1 MSLRTLGAVFAVA
14 ASLTVVALLTWSFVT
29 YTSGDATEPT
39 KAINI
44 APMPEM
50 QVDLQDADP
59 DSFEGLLSGD
69 GEGRV
74 VLLDA
79 DDNIE
84 SEYEYEDL
92 ENLGAG
98 RHRVFEPRGWMYMD
112 DGSVV
117 HLRAA
122 TAEFVQ
128 PSGSREPESG
138 RLEGG
143 VIIEIFD
150 AAAGKAPSSS
160 PTDPDTPAKTP
171 NLTIETAT
179 LTFDTIGG
187 EIRTMDPVQMVGSGV
202 TVDLPGLTALIN
214 ETDRRIAYLGAK
226 GAGSMRY
233 APTDEAREQA
243 AAAEQSP
250 NQPSDTKPSANPVVD
265 LYHATIKGDLSIAG
279 SGVTLAADQLEVWAR
294 LLDKNL
300 PDDAI
305 GAIEILASEAAGDES
320 ESQGAQRSGR
330 SGDSQDLAITWTDGF
345 ELRPTDAV
353 DGLLDDDH
361 LALRFSSPES
371 GNVIAIEEST
381 GALTKCAYL
390 QYGLTTRRL
399 RMTGAGSTGV
409 VLAMPEVAETIAG
422 TLEIDLTE
430 GVATIPGPGV
440 MRSLE
445 SAPVADAGSRTTA
458 ALETP
463 AQITWQDG
471 ASFVLGIKDGVI
483 DTTHGAPLDEAIFND
498 RVRLTRGE
506 TTASGESIR
515 AIFEPKADG
524 PVLARA
530 ILEGDASLDGGD
542 QGRLFGDRLDLH
554 FDTSDNAGGRLA
566 PTLVQAAG
574 DVRADREDATL
585 RSDLA
590 EATLTRLDDDSIALV
605 EFNASLGVAVRTPSG
620 VELFSDTARVHGPE
634 SNRLVELAG
643 QPAIVKHRGAALTAN
658 SMRVDEARSVLTVF
672 GDGILNHSQ
681 LRKTGLG
688 YERLQVEWLGSMT
701 YNDSNGIAEFT
712 GGVTTTASPDD
723 FTRDIARGERL
734 VLELSPDLAGNIE
747 QVADAVEDAPAL
759 RTAHLFSGEMEL
771 GNGEMAELEARR
783 YVEDP
788 SASTGLR
795 LERLLFVEAPQIL
808 ADGVRNR
815 VDLPDP
821 GKLLVE
827 DRRENPST
835 QTSDTAFNLRGT
847 TLFEWDGSAMI
858 DREDGEALMKRRVR
872 VRHKDPAG
880 GNISDIECERLD
892 ATIPMVRNEDG
903 ALNNPDAYTIEASG
917 AVYAQHAG
925 KQLIADMLW
934 FDGQSGMAEASA
946 WPGNAVTLFDPQLP
960 TPMTGSTLSWDTIRD
975 RALWK
980 DAAEITIPN

>member
-29 YTSGDATEPT
+29 YTSGEATEPSRT
-39 KAINI
+39 VNI

-50 QVDLQDADP
+50 NVDLQDADP
-59 DSFEGLLSGD
+59 ESFENILSGE

-74 VLLDA
+74 TLLDA
-79 DDNIE
+79 DDNVE

-92 ENLGAG
+92 ENLGSG
-98 RHRVFEPRGWMYMD
+98 RHKVIKPRGWMYMD

-143 VIIEIFD
+143 VTIEIFD
-150 AAAGKAPSSS
+150 ASAGKAPSST
-160 PTDPDTPAKTP
+160 PTDPNTPAKTP
-171 NLTIETAT
+171 NLTIETET
-179 LTFDTIGG
+179 LNFDTIGG
-187 EIRTMDPVQMVGSGV
+187 EIRTMNPVQMTGSGV
-202 TVDLPGLTALIN
+202 TVNLPGLTALIN
-214 ETDRRIAYLGAK
+214 ETDRKIAYLGAK

-233 APTDEAREQA
+233 APTDEAREKA
-243 AAAEQSP
+243 ASGQGGASSASTGT
-250 NQPSDTKPSANPVVD
+250 PSNTAPVID
-265 LYHATIKGDLSIAG
+265 LYHAIIKGDLSIAG
-279 SGVTLAADQLEVWAR
+279 SGVTLAADQLELWAR

-305 GAIEILASEAAGDES
+305 GAIEVLADQAAGNGES
-320 ESQGAQRSGR
+320 GNDTTAGTPREE
-330 SGDSQDLAITWTDGF
+330 QDLAITWTDGF
-345 ELRPTDAV
+345 ELRPIEAV
-353 DGLLDDDH
+353 DDLLDDDH

-371 GNVIAIEEST
+371 GNVIAMEEST

-399 RMTGAGSTGV
+399 RMTGAGDTGV

-422 TLEIDLTE
+422 TLEFDLTE

-445 SAPVADAGSRTTA
+445 AVAQADPRSTAPVQSPG
-458 ALETP
+458 
-463 AQITWQDG
+463 QITWQDG

-483 DTTHGAPLDEAIFND
+483 DATNGAPLQEAIFND
-498 RVRLTRGE
+498 RVRLAQGD
-506 TTASGESIR
+506 TTATGESIR
-515 AIFEPKADG
+515 AIFEPATDG
-524 PVLARA
+524 PVLSRA
-530 ILEGDASLDGGD
+530 ILEGDAALDGGD

-554 FDTSDNAGGRLA
+554 FDTSDAAGGRLA

-590 EATLTRLDDDSIALV
+590 EAQLTTLDDGAIELV

-620 VELFSDTARVHGPE
+620 VELFADTARVHGPGA
-634 SNRLVELAG
+634 SRQVELAG
-643 QPAIVKHRGAALTAN
+643 QPAIVKHRGATLTAN
-658 SMRVDEARSVLTVF
+658 SMRVEEARQMLTVF
-672 GDGILNHSQ
+672 GDGVLNHSQ

-701 YNDSNGIAEFT
+701 YNDASGIAEFT

-734 VLELSPDLAGNIE
+734 VLELSPELAGNIE
-747 QVADAVEDAPAL
+747 QVADAVEDAPAV
-759 RTAHLFSGEMEL
+759 RAAHLFSGEMEL
-771 GNGEMAELEARR
+771 GNGEMAQLEARR

-788 SASTGLR
+788 SLSTGLR
-795 LERLLFVEAPQIL
+795 LERLLFVEGPQIL

-821 GKLLVE
+821 GKLLIE
-827 DRRENPST
+827 DRRESVSA
-835 QTSDTAFNLRGT
+835 QRSETAFDLRGT

-858 DREDGEALMKRRVR
+858 DRELGEALMKRRVR
-872 VRHKDPAG
+872 VRHKDPTG
-880 GNISDIECERLD
+880 GLISDIECERLD
-892 ATIPMVRNEDG
+892 ATIPMTRALDG
-903 ALNNPDAYTIEASG
+903 ALENPDAYTIEASG
-917 AVYAQHAG
+917 AVYAQHAS

-934 FDGQSGMAEASA
+934 FDGESGMAEASA